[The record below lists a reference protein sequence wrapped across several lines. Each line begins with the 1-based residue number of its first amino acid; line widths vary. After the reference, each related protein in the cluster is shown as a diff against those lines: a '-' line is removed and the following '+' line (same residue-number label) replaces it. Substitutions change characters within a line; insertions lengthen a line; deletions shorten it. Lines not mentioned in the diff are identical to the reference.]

1 VCKTLGIEEAPR
13 NVSTVVDADRI
24 GRNSAGDIENG
35 VGLRQDAR
43 SETSKENHF
52 TN

>member
-1 VCKTLGIEEAPR
+1 VGKTLGIEEASR

-35 VGLRQDAR
+35 VVLRHYSRGQ
-43 SETSKENHF
+43 TSKENHS